1 MKMGLNELSQLL
13 KMKSDL
19 SNSYNYKFVL
29 TNYQYFKNIRFS
41 HSDIDELSQPTIDCN
56 KYVDKDHP
64 RVEITI
70 KELK

>member
-1 MKMGLNELSQLL
+1 MGLNELSQLL
-13 KMKSDL
+13 EMKSDL

-29 TNYQYFKNIRFS
+29 ENYQYLQALDLS
-41 HSDIDELSQPTIDCN
+41 SDDIQELVQPIIDWN
-56 KYVDKDHP
+56 KYVDKEHP